1 VIAKGVITRRAN
13 EEHLSAQ
20 TVERDYI
27 LAHLCAEIGSIGE
40 ARLVFKGGTL
50 LRPCYFSG
58 CRYSADLA
66 FSAIDG
72 LSKNEALGIVATGSR

>member
-20 TVERDYI
+20 TIERAYI

-40 ARLVFKGGTL
+40 ARLVFKGWDAASPL
-50 LRPCYFSG
+50 L
-58 CRYSADLA
+58 LL
-66 FSAIDG
+66 G
-72 LSKNEALGIVATGSR
+72 LPVLG